1 MLNIQQPSQ
10 QTLKKWRGIYDETAV
25 LPSWLSAH
33 QWNYGADVAL
43 ATARD
48 VRQKL
53 LLKPT
58 DRVLEIGSGSGAFL
72 AAVLH
77 DAQPGLGFDFSVSQV
92 KGCDKF
98 GVDKNRIKLGVAEAS
113 HLPVPSDS
121 FDKVLCY
128 SVVHYFPDDHYFHC
142 AVREMLRVCR
152 AGGIVLLGDVAGV
165 MERTRKMIVGAGVP
179 AFLADAGLWT
189 LLPLRH
195 MYWALKKR
203 RPREG
208 RFFRRSHLRKYFH
221 SLNCECEILEQEIPD
236 RPASRCRFDI
246 RIRKNRA

>member
-1 MLNIQQPSQ
+1 MFEVQEPSQ
-10 QTLKKWRGIYDETAV
+10 KLLEKWRGSYDETAV

-33 QWNYGADVAL
+33 QWNYGVDVAL

-48 VRQKL
+48 VRHKL

-77 DAQPGLGFDFSVSQV
+77 DAQPGIGFDFSVAQV
-92 KGCDKF
+92 KGSDKF
-98 GVDKNRIKLGVAEAS
+98 GVDKNKIKLGVAEAS

-128 SVVHYFPDDHYFHC
+128 SVVHYFPDDRYFRS
-142 AVREMLRVCR
+142 AVKEMLRVCR
-152 AGGIVLLGDVAGV
+152 ADGVLLLGDVAGV
-165 MERTRKMIVGAGVP
+165 MERSRKSMVGLGVP
-179 AFLADAGLWT
+179 AVLADLVLWA

-195 MYWALKKR
+195 LYWAVKER

-208 RFFRRSHLRKYFH
+208 RFFRRSYLRKFLR
-221 SLNCECEILEQEIPD
+221 SLNCECEILDQEIPG